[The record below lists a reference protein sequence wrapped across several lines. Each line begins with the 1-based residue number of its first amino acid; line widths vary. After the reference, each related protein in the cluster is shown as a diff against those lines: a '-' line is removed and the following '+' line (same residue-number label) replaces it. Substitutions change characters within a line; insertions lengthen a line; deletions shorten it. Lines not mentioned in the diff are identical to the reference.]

1 MSVQLSVSE
10 ILNNVENL
18 ETNKFE
24 QLYRELFSLRVKRNG
39 ASLNSVESQ
48 LLNKI
53 NKEFDLEKWE
63 RLTYLDWKLEYS
75 ALTAKEELESLKL
88 AEAYENY
95 SVERLKSIAQ
105 LAMLRQVPI
114 DKLVEQLGINAH
126 TNEYR
131 ECIIPFGTHPPEN

>member
-24 QLYRELFSLRVKRNG
+24 QLYRELFTLRVRRN
-39 ASLNSVESQ
+39 AVSLNALESQ

-53 NKEFDLEKWE
+53 NSEFDPKKWE
-63 RLTYLDWKLEYS
+63 RLTYLDWKLEHG
-75 ALTAKEELESLKL
+75 ALTLKEETESLKL

-95 SVERLKSIAQ
+95 SVERLKCLSQ
-105 LAMLRQVPI
+105 LAMLRQVSI
-114 DKLVEQLGINAH
+114 DKLMAQLGIN
-126 TNEYR
+126 TPIN
-131 ECIIPFGTHPPEN
+131 G

>member
-24 QLYRELFSLRVKRNG
+24 QLYRELFSLRVRRNG
-39 ASLNSVESQ
+39 ASLNAAESQ

-53 NKEFDLEKWE
+53 NSEFDPKKWE

-75 ALTAKEELESLKL
+75 ALTPKEEMESLKL

-95 SVERLKSIAQ
+95 SVERLKCLSQ
-105 LAMLRQVPI
+105 LAMLRQVSI
-114 DKLVEQLGINAH
+114 DKLMAQLGIN
-126 TNEYR
+126 TPIN
-131 ECIIPFGTHPPEN
+131 G

>member
-10 ILNNVENL
+10 ILNNVESL

-24 QLYRELFSLRVKRNG
+24 QLYRELFTLRVRRNG
-39 ASLNSVESQ
+39 ASLNAVESQ

-53 NKEFDLEKWE
+53 NNEFDPKKWE

-75 ALTAKEELESLKL
+75 ALTPKEEAESLKL

-95 SVERLKSIAQ
+95 SVERLKCLSQ
-105 LAMLRQVPI
+105 LAMLRQVSI
-114 DKLVEQLGINAH
+114 DNLMVQLGIN
-126 TNEYR
+126 TPVN
-131 ECIIPFGTHPPEN
+131 G

>member
-24 QLYRELFSLRVKRNG
+24 QLYRELFSLRVRRNG
-39 ASLNSVESQ
+39 ASLNAAESQ

-53 NKEFDLEKWE
+53 NSEFDPKKWE

-75 ALTAKEELESLKL
+75 ALTPKEEAESLKL
-88 AEAYENY
+88 AEAYETY
-95 SVERLKSIAQ
+95 SVDRLKCLSQ
-105 LAMLRQVPI
+105 LALLRQVSI
-114 DKLVEQLGINAH
+114 DKLMGQLGLNASIN
-126 TNEYR
+126 
-131 ECIIPFGTHPPEN
+131 G

>member
-10 ILNNVENL
+10 IINNVESL

-24 QLYRELFSLRVKRNG
+24 QLYRELFTLRVQRNG
-39 ASLNSVESQ
+39 ASLNAVESQ

-53 NKEFDLEKWE
+53 NSEFDPKKWE

-75 ALTAKEELESLKL
+75 ALTLREEAESLKL

-95 SVERLKSIAQ
+95 SVDRLKCLSQ
-105 LAMLRQVPI
+105 LAMLRQVSV
-114 DKLVEQLGINAH
+114 DKLIAQLGLNVPIN
-126 TNEYR
+126 
-131 ECIIPFGTHPPEN
+131 G